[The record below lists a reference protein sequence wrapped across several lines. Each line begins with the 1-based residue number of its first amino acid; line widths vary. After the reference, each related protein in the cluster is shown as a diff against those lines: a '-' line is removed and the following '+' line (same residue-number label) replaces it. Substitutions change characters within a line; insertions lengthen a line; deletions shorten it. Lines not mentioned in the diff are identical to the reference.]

1 MARWPPPLRA
11 MVVLGQPHERRSR
24 PRSRSLALT
33 LRCSSVDGHVLGRRR
48 RCRLVLPRDK
58 GGTSVNRQSEAR
70 GQCAYGSH
78 CALRVAIQR
87 TLQERRVTSRMG
99 WPARSAGGGMQ
110 IKESSNSRQAGL
122 AITFLRLSTRF
133 LASSRVLSILTR
145 TTVPTI
151 AYGRSLRTEISTLT
165 GRGGHTAHHCKVPQS
180 ETHKH
185 TQT

>member
-1 MARWPPPLRA
+1 MRH
-11 MVVLGQPHERRSR
+11 M
-24 PRSRSLALT
+24 SLCLPGYYGEM
-33 LRCSSVDGHVLGRRR
+33 CSSAVPL
-48 RCRLVLPRDK
+48 
-58 GGTSVNRQSEAR
+58 
-70 GQCAYGSH
+70 
-78 CALRVAIQR
+78 
-87 TLQERRVTSRMG
+87 
-99 WPARSAGGGMQ
+99 
-110 IKESSNSRQAGL
+110 QAGL

-145 TTVPTI
+145 TAVPTI

>member
-1 MARWPPPLRA
+1 MRYLKRKKVRLEPRKNAPQGQVSDQNTDALRGHAPPRVMARWPPPLRA

-78 CALRVAIQR
+78 
-87 TLQERRVTSRMG
+87 
-99 WPARSAGGGMQ
+99 
-110 IKESSNSRQAGL
+110 
-122 AITFLRLSTRF
+122 
-133 LASSRVLSILTR
+133 
-145 TTVPTI
+145 
-151 AYGRSLRTEISTLT
+151 
-165 GRGGHTAHHCKVPQS
+165 
-180 ETHKH
+180 
-185 TQT
+185 

>member
-1 MARWPPPLRA
+1 MPAPTAHAGPSFEDLWTALATENARVCVYILCTVSVSEISKLSIVLDSDESSTSVPPFHIIYTIGTRKT
-11 MVVLGQPHERRSR
+11 ERG
-24 PRSRSLALT
+24 
-33 LRCSSVDGHVLGRRR
+33 GHQGRREAR
-48 RCRLVLPRDK
+48 TSKAAPKRIYLVNTRLV
-58 GGTSVNRQSEAR
+58 
-70 GQCAYGSH
+70 
-78 CALRVAIQR
+78 
-87 TLQERRVTSRMG
+87 
-99 WPARSAGGGMQ
+99 
-110 IKESSNSRQAGL
+110 QAGL